1 MRKTW
6 KKAMSMTLAGAM
18 ALSLAACG
26 GGSSNSGNTEAQ
38 NAGTTAA
45 GATTAA
51 GTTDSGRPTITFM
64 TTSFHGT
71 DLKNE
76 NSDKVI
82 EKYEEYTNTHVEW
95 QWEANDTYTE
105 KLGLTL
111 MDKDNMPM
119 VLTASGNLT
128 ANVVDAARKGAFWDL
143 APFLEDKEAFPNL
156 SQANPDVLKA
166 LTVDGKI
173 IGIYRARAIGRF
185 GFSYR
190 TDWAEAVGI
199 TEEPKTVEDVYD
211 MMYKFTY
218 EDPDGN
224 GKDDTYGLELTKY
237 TGPLDIIQ
245 TWFGC
250 GNEWVEQDGKLVPVH
265 QTAEFKEALQWMRK
279 IYEDGLVRRDW
290 ATVDS
295 GTFSD
300 SCKKGEAGCFIDVM
314 DGAKRIWSYYNTND
328 IKSVV
333 DPSKNASMNLLGP
346 INGKTLATSG
356 FNGYYLI
363 TKAGAKTEEDVRN
376 CLHFLDKMCDDE
388 MLVLA
393 DYGLEGITYDL
404 NEAGNVVKKGDI
416 EVQYTPSAGL
426 NQSLCYIPNLEATT
440 PALEKDE
447 PNQAQ
452 AEAYKNN
459 EQYAV
464 FNPALGYLA
473 NSEVNAEVG
482 TDIEQII
489 EDARTQYICGQ
500 IDDAGFESA
509 AQQWL
514 DRGGDRLIE
523 EVNSLYQADTTK

>member
-18 ALSLAACG
+18 ALSMAACG
-26 GGSSNSGNTEAQ
+26 GSQSSSTT
-38 NAGTTAA
+38 TTAA
-45 GATTAA
+45 SGSSD
-51 GTTDSGRPTITFM
+51 TTDSGRPTITFM
-64 TTSFHGT
+64 TTSFYGT
-71 DLKNE
+71 DLKNDK
-76 NSDKVI
+76 SDEVI
-82 EKYEEYTNTHVEW
+82 QKYEEYTNTHVEW

-143 APFLEDKEAFPNL
+143 APFLEDAEAYPNL
-156 SQANPDVLKA
+156 SQANPNVLKA
-166 LTVDGKI
+166 LTVDGQV
-173 IGIYRARAIGRF
+173 IGIYRARAVGRF
-185 GFSYR
+185 GLSYR
-190 TDWAEAVGI
+190 TDWAEKVGI
-199 TEEPKTVEDVYD
+199 TEEPKTVEDVYN

-224 GKDDTYGLELTKY
+224 GVDDTYGLELTKY

-265 QTAEFKEALQWMRK
+265 QTEEFMEALKWMRK
-279 IYEDGLVRRDW
+279 MYEDGLVRRDW

-300 SCKKGEAGCFIDVM
+300 SCKKGESGMYIDVM
-314 DGAKRIWSYYNTND
+314 DSGKRIWDYFTNND
-328 IKSVV
+328 VKSVV
-333 DPSKNASMNLLGP
+333 DPTQTATMTLTGP
-346 INGKTLATSG
+346 VNDKTLATSG

-393 DYGLEGITYDL
+393 DYGLEGVTYDL
-404 NEAGNVVKKGDI
+404 NEEGNVVKRGDL
-416 EVQYTPSAGL
+416 EPQQSPSSGL
-426 NQSLCYIPNLEATT
+426 NQSLCYIPNLESVN
-440 PALEKDE
+440 PSLEKTE
-447 PNQAQ
+447 SQLAQ
-452 AEAYKNN
+452 AAAYEKN

-489 EDARTQYICGQ
+489 DDARTQYICGQ
-500 IDDAGFESA
+500 IDDAGFEAA

-523 EVNSLYQADTTK
+523 EINQLYQADTSK